1 MRLRLQHHDDSATR
15 FSRACAILC
24 LLLLMFSAAHTA
36 LGHSDTLLAPAT
48 SQTHSLQPLS
58 PDTPDTCALCVALT
72 TIVVLAVLAFAAPQ
86 RARPRAPLARAILLP
101 VTGWHTSLFSRPPP
115 VR

>member
-1 MRLRLQHHDDSATR
+1 MRFRVDQHRDRATWY
-15 FSRACAILC
+15 SRACALLC
-24 LLLLMFSAAHTA
+24 LVLLLFSAAHVA
-36 LGHSDTLLAPAT
+36 LGHSDALTAPAT
-48 SQTHSLQPLS
+48 LQTHSLQPLS

-72 TIVVLAVLAFAAPQ
+72 TIVVLAVLAFSAPQ
-86 RARPRAPLARAILLP
+86 RARPRPSSARVMLLP